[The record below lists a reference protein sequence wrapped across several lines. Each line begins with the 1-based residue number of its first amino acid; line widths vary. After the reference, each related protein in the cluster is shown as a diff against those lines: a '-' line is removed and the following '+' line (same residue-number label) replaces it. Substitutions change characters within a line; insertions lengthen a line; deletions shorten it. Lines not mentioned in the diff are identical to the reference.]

1 MGGVS
6 GRIKS
11 CIAGLAQGPN
21 VKPEVLL
28 IYSLERMLYLSE
40 VLTYKNLVIT
50 FGSIF
55 YTKHAYILKDKL
67 RT

>member
-40 VLTYKNLVIT
+40 VLTYKKYCHNVWL
-50 FGSIF
+50 
-55 YTKHAYILKDKL
+55 HILY
-67 RT
+67 